1 MGAITSQSRESRD
14 QEREKLVKIRFLN
27 TNKVNGMR
35 RNKVYKFS
43 SPGSETS
50 SIPLKNTEEVRGE
63 RKKQEVK
70 RNGQEHEVVV
80 RVQREKIRSGWKKDR
95 RFEGEG
101 EMGVLH

>member
-14 QEREKLVKIRFLN
+14 QESEKLVKIRFLN

-35 RNKVYKFS
+35 RKKVYKFS

-50 SIPLKNTEEVRGE
+50 SIPLKNTEGVRGE
-63 RKKQEVK
+63 KKQQEVK
-70 RNGQEHEVVV
+70 RNGQKHEVVV

-101 EMGVLH
+101 ETGVLH